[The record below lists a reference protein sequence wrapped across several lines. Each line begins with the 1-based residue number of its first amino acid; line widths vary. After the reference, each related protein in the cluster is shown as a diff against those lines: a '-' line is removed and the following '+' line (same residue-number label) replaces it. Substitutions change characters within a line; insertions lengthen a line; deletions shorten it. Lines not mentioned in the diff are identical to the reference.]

1 MSDPV
6 QLYRDVQR
14 IVAVGRVARLASP
27 SYIRA
32 TARGEFGFLR
42 DWGDLSIEQ
51 LEHLE
56 AVITRRRAAE
66 ADRVRAEAAQLKL
79 FFQ

>member
-1 MSDPV
+1 VSNAV
-6 QLYRDVQR
+6 QIYRDVQR

-32 TARGEFGFLR
+32 TARGEFGIVR
-42 DWGDLSIEQ
+42 DWADLSTEQ

-56 AVITRRRAAE
+56 AVVTRRRAAE
-66 ADRVRAEAAQLKL
+66 ADRARAEAAQQKL
-79 FFQ
+79 SFQ